1 MGLCLCY
8 AKQKKTLR
16 FCCCCPF
23 DFFDSLGSIK
33 PWHPTAIVPPLSSRC
48 VYDLRRPEMSG
59 LPPGMASITR
69 PPNNI
74 KNAQGL
80 GRSTLASSR
89 IYLHFGS
96 LKDRSKLILEIIGR
110 ISQTSSKTPHYS
122 TINDHQSKSISSTYD
137 TTSDMMQNHRL
148 LWYCCGKYLFIMN
161 IQDFFRKTFPL
172 PVLSVWHSRFQPTF
186 SVWFSVS
193 TAQAKSCA

>member
-1 MGLCLCY
+1 MRLCLCC

-33 PWHPTAIVPPLSSRC
+33 PWHATVIVPLSSR
-48 VYDLRRPEMSG
+48 G

-69 PPNNI
+69 PPDNI
-74 KNAQGL
+74 QNAQGL
-80 GRSTLASSR
+80 SRSTLASSG
-89 IYLHFGS
+89 IYLLWEVSRTQQTDSWHYW
-96 LKDRSKLILEIIGR
+96 R

-137 TTSDMMQNHRL
+137 TTSDMMQNHWW
-148 LWYCCGKYLFIMN
+148 LWYCCASTNSSWTSKIFCE
-161 IQDFFRKTFPL
+161 TFPL